1 MSRVL
6 SVVAGSA
13 RRHTARRCV
22 GPLGVVRGGWFSVTS
37 PSVGQVA
44 AAAAG
49 VIPAPGPGTWADSEQ
64 PPAEAAHMLHTSGL
78 ASSAGEG
85 G

>member
-44 AAAAG
+44 AAAG
-49 VIPAPGPGTWADSEQ
+49 VITAPGPGTWAGSEQ
-64 PPAEAAHMLHTSGL
+64 PSAEAAHMLHTSGL